1 MHMLAT
7 SYNFIGKYDEAIFW
21 AEKAVQQNPKSLIGH
36 VVLCSIYSSA
46 GRMEEARKEASE
58 VLKINPKYSV
68 SRAEKTNPLKNQA
81 DKKRYFDALRKA
93 GLPE

>member
-1 MHMLAT
+1 M
-7 SYNFIGKYDEAIFW
+7 FIENYEEAIAFG
-21 AEKAVQQNPKSLIGH
+21 EKAVQLNPKSLIGH

-58 VLKINPKYSV
+58 ILKINPKYSV

-81 DKKRYFDALRKA
+81 VKKDYFDALRKA
-93 GLPE
+93 GLPD